1 MSNPKRLGSIFKKTS
16 ELYDG
21 ILHFVV
27 PNNERI
33 DNMEDIA
40 KSGLVVIE
48 VELWSSRSP
57 T

>member
-1 MSNPKRLGSIFKKTS
+1 MSNPKRLVSIIKKTS
-16 ELYDG
+16 ALCDG

-27 PNNERI
+27 PNNESI

-40 KSGLVVIE
+40 KSGLLVIE